1 MVNTLLN
8 IDLLN
13 ELIDQRVEEKLKEL
27 RNEQLPREMTMK
39 ELVKETGWSEYYIK
53 KNIINRNYFRR
64 KIEPFTTF
72 SKNGRGKFSFDRRKM
87 IEFIEEYKE
96 EIIERAKN
104 G

>member
-1 MVNTLLN
+1 METLLN
-8 IDLLN
+8 VELLN
-13 ELIDQRVEEKLKEL
+13 KLIDQRVDEKIKQL
-27 RNEQLPREMTMK
+27 RNDQLPKEMTMK
-39 ELVKETGWSEYYIK
+39 ELVAETGWSEYYIK

-96 EIIERAKN
+96 EIKERAKN